1 MIPYVEI
8 LEWNSTKT
16 SLEPSFLIEP
26 SQFWG
31 ELSYYET
38 GAFELYA
45 PATKNNL
52 QLAKGQF
59 VKIPNKSYLWVIT
72 SIQYEFNADGAR
84 MVDAKGYE
92 AKWIVSKRIIRD
104 PLQLPSDLEDAMSL
118 IFDLNIGSRVNTP
131 ERQIIGLNY
140 DFGACAGKD
149 TEAQATRSNLYE
161 FTLNLLKLHKI
172 GSYSEIINGKVV
184 YIALSG
190 TDKSATVLFSQSLD
204 NLISATYYTSDE
216 EKKTNCQIVQTISE
230 TEGTGSERTTTSTDY
245 DAYYPDEDEG
255 ASGIDRAEITISSNI
270 SLEYIPEGQTQKVKL
285 NLENPED
292 LALFTTWQEQEGRSA
307 LAEKI
312 SVVNF
317 DAQIDLRYSHYE
329 FGSDFFIGDLVLVRD
344 EYFGYEA
351 KARITKYTF
360 KQDASGYGEEAEY
373 GTE

>member
-8 LEWNSTKT
+8 LEWNSTQT
-16 SLEPSFLIEP
+16 QLEPSFLIEP

-31 ELSYYET
+31 ELSYYKT

-52 QLAKGQF
+52 QLKKGQF
-59 VKIPNKSYLWVIT
+59 VKIPNKPYLWVIT

-104 PLQLPSDLEDAMSL
+104 PLQLPSDLKDAMTL
-118 IFDLNIGSRVNTP
+118 IFDLNIGARVNTP
-131 ERQIIGLNY
+131 ERQINGLNY
-140 DFGACAGKD
+140 NFEACEGKD
-149 TEAQATRSNLYE
+149 TEAQATRSNLYD
-161 FTLNLLKLHKI
+161 FTLNLLKLHKV
-172 GSYSEIINGKVV
+172 GSYSIYQNSKVNFIAING
-184 YIALSG
+184 
-190 TDKSATVLFSQSLD
+190 TDRSEYVLFSQSMD

-216 EKKTNCQIVQTISE
+216 EKKTNCQIVSSFSE
-230 TEGTGSERTTTSTDY
+230 TTGTGTARTTITNEFV
-245 DAYYPDEDEG
+245 AYEPDEDEG
-255 ASGIDRAEITISSNI
+255 ASGIDRAEIVITPNLS
-270 SLEYIPEGQTQKVKL
+270 TKVKQ
-285 NLENPED
+285 ED
-292 LALFTTWQEQEGRSA
+292 GTEVEIDPTSQTFINMQKAEGKSA

-317 DAQIDLRYSHYE
+317 DAQIDLQYSHYE
-329 FGSDFFIGDLVLVRD
+329 FGSDFFIGDMVLVRD

-373 GTE
+373 STD